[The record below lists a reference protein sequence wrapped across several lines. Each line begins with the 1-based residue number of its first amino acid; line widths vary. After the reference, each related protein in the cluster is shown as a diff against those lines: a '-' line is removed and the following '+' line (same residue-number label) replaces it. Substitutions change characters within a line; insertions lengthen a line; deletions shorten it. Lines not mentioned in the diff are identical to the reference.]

1 LYRYNRRNTMK
12 AFARIAMI
20 CAILPAMAI
29 AGDLFPGNPVPMTEG
44 YGKDG
49 AGLHFAQPSGLPG
62 SDCVVNPVSFKW
74 HEKSVV
80 ETETVEV
87 ETLVPGDVISIPAKV
102 LFNFDKDFLRPE
114 GKAALDELA
123 AKFKETGL
131 KSALIVGNTDSMGT
145 DEYNMALGQ
154 RRADAVREYLQAAL
168 PGVELKAVSDGESKP
183 LVPNT
188 FPDGRDDPAGRQQN
202 RRVDLQVIEVDR
214 LVKSEE
220 QVVTVTKVL
229 AERNPQVFHVLSSGN
244 QVYCG
249 ADQHPGLGFGLFWS
263 GGSNWRGGSRW

>member
-1 LYRYNRRNTMK
+1 MK

-20 CAILPAMAI
+20 CAILPTMAI

-49 AGLHFAQPSGLPG
+49 AGTHFAQPAGIPG

-74 HEKSVV
+74 YTA
-80 ETETVEV
+80 TETKTTEVPV
-87 ETLVPGDVISIPAKV
+87 ETLVPGDTISLPAKV
-102 LFNFDKDFLRPE
+102 LFDFDKDFLRPA

-131 KSALIVGNTDSMGT
+131 KEALIVGHTDSMGT
-145 DEYNMALGQ
+145 DEYNLALGH
-154 RRADAVREYLQAAL
+154 RRAKAVREYLQSAL
-168 PGVELKAVSDGESKP
+168 GPDVVLNAMSEGESEP

-202 RRVDLQVIEVDR
+202 RRVDLTVIEVDR
-214 LVKSEE
+214 LVASVN
-220 QVVTVTKVL
+220 VVTEEIQVQRP
-229 AERNPQVFHVLSSGN
+229 RNPQVFHVLASGN

-249 ADQHPGLGFGLFWS
+249 ADQLPSPGMLMWS
-263 GGSNWRGGSRW
+263 SSWRNGGRW